1 MLVVGADWRKRIE
14 SEVER
19 ADFIIPLLSENS
31 VNSEMVELEIKLA
44 HQLAREN
51 KGKPRLL
58 PVRVNYLAPFPYP
71 LSEYLN
77 SIQWAYWSG
86 DESTL
91 KLVDELKRALAG
103 EELSSPNIA
112 LQTSSL
118 LANVPPAPAAKP
130 TRLEQPEGTMDPESF
145 FYIERDCD
153 QPALNAIKRAG
164 ETIIIKGPR
173 QMGKSSLLARTV
185 REAINAGKQ
194 IAFLD
199 FQFFDKATLTNPD
212 LFYRQFCQLV
222 GDELGVEDRVEE
234 FWAKQQGNS
243 IRATNYMQL
252 HILKSVDSP
261 ITLAMDEVESVFD
274 IPFRSDF
281 FSMLRGWHNNRSMKP
296 LWRKLDLVMVTSTE
310 PYQLIENL
318 NLSPF
323 NVGQT
328 LELRDFGLPQVKE
341 LNQRHGTPLNNAEE
355 ERLFTYLNGHPYLT
369 RKALYLVANN
379 QLTPSEFFKTASDS
393 RGPFGDHL
401 RHHLFRLQSRVE
413 LIEGMKRVI
422 RSQSCPDESIFFRLE
437 GAGLVRREG
446 RVVVP
451 RCRLYEGYFGE
462 HL

>member
-153 QPALNAIKRAG
+153 QPA
-164 ETIIIKGPR
+164 
-173 QMGKSSLLARTV
+173 
-185 REAINAGKQ
+185 
-194 IAFLD
+194 
-199 FQFFDKATLTNPD
+199 
-212 LFYRQFCQLV
+212 
-222 GDELGVEDRVEE
+222 
-234 FWAKQQGNS
+234 
-243 IRATNYMQL
+243 
-252 HILKSVDSP
+252 
-261 ITLAMDEVESVFD
+261 
-274 IPFRSDF
+274 
-281 FSMLRGWHNNRSMKP
+281 
-296 LWRKLDLVMVTSTE
+296 
-310 PYQLIENL
+310 
-318 NLSPF
+318 
-323 NVGQT
+323 
-328 LELRDFGLPQVKE
+328 
-341 LNQRHGTPLNNAEE
+341 
-355 ERLFTYLNGHPYLT
+355 
-369 RKALYLVANN
+369 
-379 QLTPSEFFKTASDS
+379 
-393 RGPFGDHL
+393 
-401 RHHLFRLQSRVE
+401 
-413 LIEGMKRVI
+413 
-422 RSQSCPDESIFFRLE
+422 
-437 GAGLVRREG
+437 
-446 RVVVP
+446 
-451 RCRLYEGYFGE
+451 
-462 HL
+462 